1 MGTTFFKI
9 RKWETRCFLSL
20 FSPSGGGRDIS
31 SSSRRFLTIVIVLFI
46 ALLFPIILRRV
57 PLGAQPTNVG
67 KTTTIKGSIKSALKT
82 TSSLF
87 RHGTKPTKHSS
98 GPTVL
103 QHQKSLKNN
112 NNNNNNNV
120 IRING
125 GGGGGGDGAE
135 NEHPQQGQQRR
146 VSFQAGRPPVH
157 KEGARLAQLRAARQA
172 AQKAGGTLAAG
183 KWGNTT
189 AAFQRNQFGGRRGSG
204 SQMEEAQQR
213 ASRMEQLRKRK
224 GTGRRVKPRP
234 FVLVVKAPESLRR
247 AAKDLPEGKKRR
259 TAMVVEELDAMN
271 TNKAEGEHSAAA
283 SRDGDRAGSF
293 AENNTDEGFA
303 GYDFNGNRTAQPMF
317 RPKSPHAKQ
326 RKFSVEMNS
335 QLRML
340 REQHMQE
347 GGVLAE
353 AIEEERMK
361 KEQMELEKQREM
373 LRRKSVGGS
382 GEVTNTPMAAEA
394 LVNMFNIPGRGDDV
408 PPLASQDSPDWQGVS
423 HMAGGQSQPQV
434 QPVLNE
440 NLNNDDDEF
449 GAGFEAGGDDEFDQE
464 DAGGQFADDR
474 AFDEE
479 GFPIRKPRG
488 EAHKRLREE
497 MARRKSLAFGGLQ
510 TIVVE
515 DLGGGQQKVRKSSR
529 QRQKPLEYWRGE
541 KKVYERVHGSLP
553 TIKATQRQ
561 TRNKMWPRKTPGGPS
576 ETFRVL
582 KLRPTE
588 QFNKMGAERR
598 DSLDKLMTDR
608 NGAPLHDSDD
618 EEEIWDV
625 ESVEFD
631 QHGRRIKTFAKTPR
645 EYYGRNGRATPNYNN
660 NVLNNNNNNGSGKK
674 KRGRP
679 RKNPPIVREG
689 AQEEQEQEEHIRGK
703 HIRLAPDTDDED
715 EENEERDAELEE
727 NTRRNSEAI
736 VNNVDDEKNNGDE
749 DEEEEDAEAARE
761 ANEAARAAEIELEEE
776 REEEARKAL
785 KAKQELETQEMEAK
799 IAREEIQEEEEELE
813 EDEETRALKQRLAD
827 AEAEHATLD
836 ALDKANEEA
845 IAMLNRHDEK
855 DDNKGEDSLEEVD
868 EDGNEVT
875 GKTSQ
880 FSMSLEANKGMFYD
894 EEADKELIEDDPAIK
909 SGSINLEDLDDDEDD
924 NDEDEDANAK
934 RDSLSSKSEEENN
947 HQDNAALAIPM
958 ELDE

>member
-1 MGTTFFKI
+1 MVLVSNFPVFSFQKFQF
-9 RKWETRCFLSL
+9 RKCARAAVSSRL
-20 FSPSGGGRDIS
+20 FSLDRKMMI
-31 SSSRRFLTIVIVLFI
+31 SRRWYSHFLLPNTC
-46 ALLFPIILRRV
+46 RV
-57 PLGAQPTNVG
+57 PLGNAQATNG
-67 KTTTIKGSIKSALKT
+67 TSSKHQQQQQTIIKSALKT

-87 RHGTKPTKHSS
+87 RHTKS

-103 QHQKSLKNN
+103 QQKSFETANTTMTH
-112 NNNNNNNV
+112 
-120 IRING
+120 G
-125 GGGGGGDGAE
+125 GGRGGDGAE
-135 NEHPQQGQQRR
+135 NEHPQQQQQRR

-157 KEGARLAQLRAARQA
+157 KEGARLAQLRAARRA

-189 AAFQRNQFGGRRGSG
+189 AAAFQRNQFGGSRRGSG

-353 AIEEERMK
+353 AIEEERLK

-660 NVLNNNNNNGSGKK
+660 NVLNNNNNNNGSGKK

-689 AQEEQEQEEHIRGK
+689 EQEEQEQEEHIRGK
-703 HIRLAPDTDDED
+703 HIRLAPDTDDEE

-736 VNNVDDEKNNGDE
+736 VNDGDDEKNNDDE

-799 IAREEIQEEEEELE
+799 IAREEIQEEEEEELE

-868 EDGNEVT
+868 EDGNEVM